1 MVDVQR
7 SSLVHPGHHLV
18 VGVVEAVDF
27 DHVGLRLHVG
37 IFGIGGVQVVFKHGQ
52 SVQVFD
58 LEKNV
63 TRWEIRQDGKEKEE
77 REMKITT

>member
-1 MVDVQR
+1 MQR

-37 IFGIGGVQVVFKHGQ
+37 IFRIGGVQVVFKHGQ

-58 LEKNV
+58 LERKLDKTEKRKKN
-63 TRWEIRQDGKEKEE
+63 GK
-77 REMKITT
+77 